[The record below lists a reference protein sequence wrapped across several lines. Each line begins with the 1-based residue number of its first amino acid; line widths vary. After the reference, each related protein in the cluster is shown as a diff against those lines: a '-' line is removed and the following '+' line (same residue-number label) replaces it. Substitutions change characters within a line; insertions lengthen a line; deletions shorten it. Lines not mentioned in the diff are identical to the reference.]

1 MAQYTQQKRNTVSE
15 GLRLAIESTLLYKSK
30 QFSELVEALKA
41 DAEYALKMG
50 LTKDCK
56 QSLKA
61 ASYVQ
66 DNYC

>member
-50 LTKDCK
+50 LTKDYK

-66 DNYC
+66 SNYC